1 MWAVGII
8 YCGTGVRDSC
18 ELLESP
24 SWRQV
29 LSLISRWYLVTVSS
43 RKEACCALMWKK
55 ATGKGWALCP
65 CVTDEQ
71 EKEATL
77 IDLSK
82 NDVNPWVKTE
92 LLHKRYHL
100 PILWHWAWSFQTQI
114 TACNTQQWLALYCCF
129 CCFLWP
135 WVCGVYTCIPMH
147 VLLRDQPWV
156 SFLWNCPFFSFKTGF
171 LIGKKFTK

>member
-1 MWAVGII
+1 MCMCTTCEQWASYIVELEL
-8 YCGTGVRDSC
+8 GTVVSF
-18 ELLESP
+18 
-24 SWRQV
+24 WKVQV
-29 LSLISRWYLVTVSS
+29 LSLVSRWYLVTVSS

-55 ATGKGWALCP
+55 ATGRGWALCP

-77 IDLSK
+77 IGLSK

-114 TACNTQQWLALYCCF
+114 TAYNTQQWLVLYCCF

-135 WVCGVYTCIPMH
+135 WVCVCVYMYTYACASQRPALGVIP
-147 VLLRDQPWV
+147 LKL
-156 SFLWNCPFFSFKTGF
+156 SIF
-171 LIGKKFTK
+171 